1 MTWQRRG
8 GGYAFL
14 AESYTFLA
22 ESYTF
27 LAESYTFLA
36 ESYTSFLVFA
46 FDVSFAPPAV
56 LGEFSSE
63 ECNGIQWHTGKLA

>member
-1 MTWQRRG
+1 
-8 GGYAFL
+8 
-14 AESYTFLA
+14 
-22 ESYTF
+22 
-27 LAESYTFLA
+27 
-36 ESYTSFLVFA
+36 LVFA